1 MKNIPTVIYL
11 QLGPQS
17 PDETDDFNELSKDGA
32 VSWCADKID
41 EHDIEYIRQAWT
53 SVSDKLPEPINKNS
67 ESDYLLCT
75 QRDFSQPFVGWYNF
89 ANQTW
94 HVAHYK
100 ADSDPVTVT
109 HWMPLPESPK

>member
-41 EHDIEYIRQAWT
+41 EHDIEYLREDAVMDVFRWLLGYT
-53 SVSDKLPEPINKNS
+53 DFPINDGAKS
-67 ESDYLLCT
+67 PYYW
-75 QRDFSQPFVGWYNF
+75 R
-89 ANQTW
+89 
-94 HVAHYK
+94 
-100 ADSDPVTVT
+100 
-109 HWMPLPESPK
+109 PELRKKIAEAGIEFKPPQ